1 MYLDSLEPSFAQVGY
16 GDLGRHGA
24 LGYGSLPVLVKGQ
37 PYERSLSTHP
47 PAHLRFKLDGRFASF
62 SCQVAL
68 NDDVNPGLSHA
79 DFVVLADGQEV
90 AFAAYVVAGEAPRTL
105 RAKINGAKELS
116 LLVRTS
122 RWENCH
128 AVWLDPQV
136 DEGDAPDEAN
146 SGTLL
151 DCLQRTEI
159 ELPSVMPRAER
170 CIATIVSPGFES
182 LLDDMLGSLVAY
194 GCCPDA
200 LLVVFGV
207 EADEACRRVAEKYG
221 AILLPCTKR
230 ANINSTVKSAMYSA
244 ARVIQ
249 AEQFI
254 CLDADMLV
262 LGDLRPVFATLEA
275 CPEGTLLACREANS
289 NVVNNLDHALCS
301 VYGGHSSDIHRLLGS
316 HNGEGAYPLVVND
329 GLFAGGRAALLALDG
344 VIRSWTNAPSWV
356 DERGDIWWRN
366 QLVFNLA
373 LAHLHCGVEL
383 SPIYNVQLNS
393 QNVEMSWADG
403 RLQAHWFGH
412 RARVLHFN
420 GLGRYKYPEHRNLFS
435 KIDKPLVGNKEGDGY
450 SLFVDALRAWV
461 GRYGLDALAWSFY
474 GTTEATAARVRDPST
489 LPLLALLH
497 YLLRSNGCCR
507 VLETGTARGVSA
519 ACIASAVAHRE
530 GGRVV
535 TFDPASFPE
544 RGELWSLLPARM
556 RECLD
561 ARETDSLEGMRAC
574 LKAGESFDAAL
585 LDSLHVE
592 EHIWQEFQLAS
603 QLVCPGGLILI
614 HDVCVALGTVEAAL
628 KRIEQAGYGVTRLW
642 TAECGVREDDHLGLA
657 VIENRLRSS
666 PENQREDVRQNSSIA

>member
-1 MYLDSLEPSFAQVGY
+1 MHLDSLELSFAQVGY
-16 GDLGRHGA
+16 GDLGRHGS
-24 LGYGSLPVLVKGQ
+24 LGYGSLPVVVKGQ
-37 PYERSLSTHP
+37 TYQHSLSTHP
-47 PAHLRFKLDGRFASF
+47 PARLLFKLDGRFSSF

-68 NDDVNPGLSHA
+68 NDDVTPGLSHA

-90 AFAAYVVAGEAPRTL
+90 GVAAYVAAGEAPRTL
-105 RAKINGAKELS
+105 RAKIGGAQELS
-116 LLVRTS
+116 LVVRTS
-122 RWENCH
+122 RWEYCH

-136 DEGDAPDEAN
+136 DEAGVADDAN
-146 SGTLL
+146 GGTLL

-159 ELPSVMPRAER
+159 ELPSVPPRAQR
-170 CIATIVSPGFES
+170 CIVTIVSPGFES

-207 EADEACRRVAEKYG
+207 EANEACRNVADKYG

-244 ARVIQ
+244 ARVVH

-262 LGDLRPVFATLEA
+262 LGDLRPVFAALEA
-275 CPEGTLLACREANS
+275 CPEGTLLACREANGK
-289 NVVNNLDHALCS
+289 VFNNLDHALCS
-301 VYGGHSSDIHRLLGS
+301 VYGGQTSDIRRLLGS

-344 VIRSWTNAPSWV
+344 VIRSWSNAPAWV

-383 SPIYNVQLNS
+383 APIYNVQLNS
-393 QNVEMSWADG
+393 QNVEMSWVDG
-403 RLQAHWFGH
+403 RLQALWYGH
-412 RARVLHFN
+412 YARVLHFN
-420 GLGRYKYPEHRNLFS
+420 GLGRYKNQEHRNVFTKVS
-435 KIDKPLVGNKEGDGY
+435 RPLIGNKEGDGY
-450 SLFVDALRAWV
+450 GVFVDALRAWV
-461 GRYGLDALAWSFY
+461 GRYGLDVLAWSFY
-474 GTTEATAARVRDPST
+474 GTTDALTARVRDPST

-497 YLLRSNGCCR
+497 YLIRSNGCCR

-519 ACIASAVAHRE
+519 ACIASAVAHRKD
-530 GGRVV
+530 GRVV
-535 TFDPASFPE
+535 TFDPADFPE
-544 RGELWSLLPARM
+544 RGELWAALPAEM

-561 ARETDSLEGMRAC
+561 ARRSDSLEGMREC
-574 LKAGESFDAAL
+574 LTAGESFDAAL

-592 EHIWQEFQLAS
+592 EHIWEEFQLAS

-614 HDVCVALGTVEAAL
+614 HDVCLALGTVEAAL

-657 VIENRLRSS
+657 VIENRRRSS
-666 PENQREDVRQNSSIA
+666 QENQA